1 MRKIRLGS
9 IPKRNENIRWREFG
23 TEGILLDPGSGDYA
37 EVNEVGITIWKH
49 IDGQKTVE
57 EIIEELLAH
66 FDADDVALSEDT
78 AEFMEELIGKGL
90 LSVVP

>member
-1 MRKIRLGS
+1 MQKIQLRS

-37 EVNEVGITIWKH
+37 EINEVGIAIWKH

-66 FDADDVALSEDT
+66 FDADDASLSEDT
-78 AEFMEELIGKGL
+78 AEFMEELISRGL